1 MSKATFYKKRKG
13 SIICGVVAGLS
24 DKYGW
29 ELPLARILAA
39 LFMYIFPGAIIL
51 YIILAVC
58 LPYKEDLKKIISKG
72 LIIVMLKGRVNEKML
87 KSLMKKM
94 ITNGFGN

>member
-13 SIICGVVAGLS
+13 SMICGVVAGLS

-58 LPYKEDLKKIISKG
+58 LPY
-72 LIIVMLKGRVNEKML
+72 R
-87 KSLMKKM
+87 
-94 ITNGFGN
+94 

>member
-13 SIICGVVAGLS
+13 SMICGVVAGLS

-58 LPYKEDLKKIISKG
+58 LPYK
-72 LIIVMLKGRVNEKML
+72 
-87 KSLMKKM
+87 
-94 ITNGFGN
+94 

>member
-13 SIICGVVAGLS
+13 SMICGVVAGLS

-39 LFMYIFPGAIIL
+39 LFMYIF
-51 YIILAVC
+51 YIKRQNYL
-58 LPYKEDLKKIISKG
+58 LNSSY
-72 LIIVMLKGRVNEKML
+72 
-87 KSLMKKM
+87 
-94 ITNGFGN
+94 

>member
-13 SIICGVVAGLS
+13 SMICGVVAGLS

-58 LPYKEDLKKIISKG
+58 LPYKEDLEKDNQQRTYYRHAQG
-72 LIIVMLKGRVNEKML
+72 LRKRKDAEVIDEEDDNKW
-87 KSLMKKM
+87 
-94 ITNGFGN
+94 FW

>member
-1 MSKATFYKKRKG
+1 MSKATFYKQKK
-13 SIICGVVAGLS
+13 SSMICGVVAGLS

-39 LFMYIFPGAIIL
+39 LFMYIFPGAIVL

-58 LPYKEDLKKIISKG
+58 LPYKEDL
-72 LIIVMLKGRVNEKML
+72 EKDGQQ
-87 KSLMKKM
+87 KHYYHSSQGSRRRKDAEV
-94 ITNGFGN
+94 IDEEGESRWF